1 MDNVN
6 ATNRHRVMILG
17 TGPAGLTAAI
27 YAARANLHPYVVE
40 GNEPGGQ
47 LMLTT
52 EVENFPGF
60 PDAIMGPQLM
70 DNMRKQAER
79 FGAQFARGWV
89 TAVDLSKRPF
99 QVTVNESEQHFADA
113 LIISTGASAK
123 MLGIPGESESIGRGV
138 STCATCDGFFF
149 RGKQVIVVGGGDSAM
164 EEATFLTK
172 FASQV
177 TIVHRRHE
185 LRASKVMQERARNN
199 PKIQWV
205 LNATPVSVQSDGNR
219 VTGLEVR
226 DNETGQTRVIPADG
240 VFVAIGHTPNTGFLK
255 GQLELDDLG
264 YIRTIGVTT
273 ATSVAGVF
281 ACGDVMDPHYRQAI
295 TAAGSGCKAAMDVER
310 YLEGQAV
317 HDWSASSAAR

>member
-1 MDNVN
+1 MPH
-6 ATNRHRVMILG
+6 HRVMILG

-27 YAARANLHPYVVE
+27 YAGRANLHPYVVE

-47 LMLTT
+47 LTLTT

-70 DNMRKQAER
+70 ENMRKQAER
-79 FGAQFARGWV
+79 FGAEFTRGWV
-89 TAVDLSKRPF
+89 TAVDLSVRPF
-99 QVTVNESEQHFADA
+99 KVTVNDSEEHEADA

-123 MLGIPGESESIGRGV
+123 MLGIPGEADLIGRGV

-149 RGKQVIVVGGGDSAM
+149 RGKKVIVVGGGDSAM
-164 EEATFLTK
+164 EEGTFLTK
-172 FASQV
+172 FASEV
-177 TIVHRRHE
+177 TIVHRRNE

-199 PKIQWV
+199 PKISWV

-226 DNETGQTRVIPADG
+226 DNASGETRVIAADG
-240 VFVAIGHTPNTGFLK
+240 VFVAIGHTPNTSFLK
-255 GQLELDDLG
+255 GQLDLDDRG
-264 YIRTIGVTT
+264 YIRTIGVST
-273 ATSVAGVF
+273 ATSVPGVF

-310 YLEGQAV
+310 YLEGQAA
-317 HDWSASSAAR
+317 HDWSASTTAQTGAAR